1 MKRKSYAIK
10 NILRF
15 KITSLTIITFI
26 FLLVAASTSYSE
38 VRFDP
43 QKVYGPRIDK
53 LCMVIIR
60 NSDAQILA
68 AQKGDIDIMGDM
80 ALPSDIDRLSRD
92 SRLTM
97 SLARGFHAFFLLL
110 NNKAAPWDDK
120 YVRQAAAQAIDR
132 NNIVRTIYSGYCEPI
147 NTWLPPVSPWAL
159 PESGKVIFDRKAAR
173 AKLKS
178 RGYSWNLAGTLVTP
192 KGKVVP
198 KLKLL
203 TPLARVAPTTAEL
216 AEQIADSL
224 HAVGFPVEVEPMDFS
239 AMISKLDRKD
249 YSLAVLAWGM
259 GRNPDSLYS
268 FYHSDMDVEG
278 GYNVTGAKDKELDET
293 LHRLRFAKDKAEAE
307 KASIKAQHLL
317 TDVVPSVPIYS
328 RFSVAAVSRKW
339 KNVLTTDK
347 ITADNMW
354 TLMMAE
360 PVDGKMR
367 TLNMVLAEE
376 PRNMNPFVASSAYSW
391 QVLGMIYEGMIG
403 SDPFTLE
410 DMPALAES
418 WSVKTSGSGEA
429 THTELLFKMKQGLK
443 WNDGSSLT
451 AYDIKATID
460 FLKKN
465 KVPRFFDSVKD
476 VKSVEAFD
484 DGRLIVRMNNISYWH
499 LNNVGSLPCLPKNI
513 IDKIKDWQNWNPL
526 DKTGKSG
533 PYGLIGSGPFMLE
546 TYKPG
551 EYVMMNKNVHYRML
565 SNPKRNTK

>member
-1 MKRKSYAIK
+1 MKKKLFANK
-10 NILRF
+10 HILRI
-15 KITSLTIITFI
+15 KISSIIILTSI
-26 FLLVAASTSYSE
+26 LLFNSTLISYSKE
-38 VRFDP
+38 RFDP
-43 QKVYGPRIDK
+43 EKVYGPRIDK

-92 SRLTM
+92 TRLSM

-110 NNKAAPWDDK
+110 NNKVAPWDDK

-159 PESGKVIFDRKAAR
+159 PESGKVIFDRRSAR
-173 AKLKS
+173 AKLES
-178 RGYSWNLAGTLVTP
+178 LGYSWNLAGTLITP
-192 KGKVVP
+192 KGKTVP

-216 AEQIADSL
+216 AEQVANSL

-268 FYHSDMDVEG
+268 FYHSVMDVEG
-278 GYNVTGAKDKELDET
+278 GYNVTGVKDEELDKA
-293 LHRLRFAKDKAEAE
+293 LHQLRFAKDKPNAE
-307 KASIKAQHLL
+307 KASIKAQQLL
-317 TDVVPSVPIYS
+317 ADIVPSIPIYS
-328 RFSVAAVSRKW
+328 RFSVAAVSREW

-360 PVDGKMR
+360 PTDGKMR

-376 PRNMNPFVASSAYSW
+376 PRNLNPFVASSAYSW
-391 QVLGMIYEGMIG
+391 QVLSMIYEGMIG
-403 SDPFTLE
+403 TNPFTLE

-418 WSVKTSGSGEA
+418 WTVRTVGDERTG
-429 THTELLFKMKQGLK
+429 HTELLFKIKPGLK

-451 AYDIKATID
+451 SYDIKATID

-476 VKSVEAFD
+476 VESMEAFL
-484 DGRLIVRMNNISYWH
+484 DGRLLVRMNNISYWH
-499 LNNVGSLPCLPKNI
+499 LNNIGSLPTMPKKVI
-513 IDKIKDWQNWNPL
+513 EKITDWQNWNPI
-526 DKTGKSG
+526 DKSSKLG
-533 PYGLIGSGPFMLE
+533 PYGLIGSGPFKLE

-551 EYVMMNKNVHYRML
+551 EYVMMEKNVHYRLL
-565 SNPKRNTK
+565 SNSKRNTK